1 MTESTTSF
9 MVIYSLIIHC
19 DLGRYMAV
27 HFFHT
32 SDWHLG
38 QFFYNHSRQY
48 EHEQFLNWLLQQI
61 QQKQPHAL
69 LIAGDIFDVIN
80 PASSAQKQ
88 LYQFLADAH
97 ELAPHMQTLMI
108 AGNHDSGYRIEQV
121 EPLLEKY
128 NAKTV
133 GVIHKNAA
141 GQIDLDRLL
150 LPIYD
155 QQKQIVAWC
164 LALPFLRPAEITGV
178 NEHTSN
184 SQNAIAYLHQQLIAE
199 AKKRKTDNQALILM
213 SHAHMQG
220 CETSDSERPIIIG
233 NEETLSTALF
243 DDCID
248 YVALGHLHKP
258 QKVQHPHIRYSGSPI
273 PLSFS
278 EIHYKHQIVEVQID
292 PLKQDESCFQFEAI
306 AIPRCIQ
313 LHKIRG
319 ELNEVMQKL
328 KTLPEGEIEQIDQR
342 EYVDI
347 EYHTL
352 TPPLPNLRQQFE
364 EALPKNRYRLV
375 RISRQYLSVEN
386 DSTTITKICLEPP
399 TPEKLFQQIWEKQ
412 GYSNDENV
420 LKDFISLMHEAQK
433 SLEEQQ
439 IR

>member
-1 MTESTTSF
+1 MLSSMT
-9 MVIYSLIIHC
+9 V
-19 DLGRYMAV
+19 R
-27 HFFHT
+27 FFHT

-38 QFFYNHSRQY
+38 QFFYNHSRHY
-48 EHEQFLNWLLQQI
+48 EHEQFLAWLLEKI
-61 QQKQPHAL
+61 KHKQPYAL

-80 PASSAQKQ
+80 PSSQAQKQ

-97 ELAPHMQTLMI
+97 QLAPHMQTLMI

-133 GVIHKNAA
+133 GVIRWNEDKTLN
-141 GQIDLDRLL
+141 LDRLI

-155 QQKQIVAWC
+155 EQKQIVAWC
-164 LALPFLRPAEITGV
+164 IALPFLRSAEITGF
-178 NEHTSN
+178 NDQTTN

-199 AKKRKTDNQALILM
+199 AKRRKTPEQAIILM

-220 CETSDSERPIIIG
+220 GETSDSERPIIIG
-233 NEETLSTALF
+233 NEEALSTTLF
-243 DDCID
+243 EDGID

-258 QKVQHPHIRYSGSPI
+258 QKVGQTHIRYSGSPI

-278 EIHYKHQIVEVQID
+278 EINYKHQVVEIRINPEHKDDQR
-292 PLKQDESCFQFEAI
+292 FQFDVLE
-306 AIPRCIQ
+306 IPRSVQ

-328 KTLPEGEIEQIDQR
+328 TNLPKGIIENIDQR

-352 TPPLPNLRQQFE
+352 TPPQPNLRQQFE
-364 EALPKNRYRLV
+364 VALPPDRYRLV
-375 RISRQYLSVEN
+375 RISRQYLSTEKN
-386 DSTTITKICLEPP
+386 TAQQQKIDLEPP
-399 TPEKLFQQIWEKQ
+399 TPEKLFQQIWDKK
-412 GYSNDENV
+412 GYSQDDEAH
-420 LKDFISLMHEAQK
+420 KDFMSLVAQAQQQ
-433 SLEEQQ
+433 LEDPHQS
-439 IR
+439 